1 MIDTIDVMCA
11 TACVILALSL
21 IIQAILEVLKRRLHL
36 KSGSVR
42 KELTVLFDAEEAD
55 QPRLRRRIGRRSTLA
70 GQLVTDLEK
79 TLRRFG
85 LTDLGIVEE
94 LDAAKLRKILQ
105 SLPSARELHETARMK
120 RILERIDCW
129 FEISKEASRARYLS
143 TIRRWSYVT
152 GGIIV
157 MILDA
162 NLAGIYNEFTT
173 GKAVKET
180 LVAAAPAMITSG
192 VRGVAA
198 DGTLRPGDI
207 AATVATITAER
218 SFHMLRWNTTTGD
231 VIRTNDVATF
241 MADFGRAAV
250 RNWPG
255 WLAMAILASLGAPF
269 WYDVLKMLMGVRE
282 RLKSRSGDLLPDD
295 ASSAGTDTG
304 ETGG

>member
-11 TACVILALSL
+11 TACVILAISL
-21 IIQAILEVLKRRLHL
+21 VVQAVLEVLKRRLHL

-42 KELTVLFDAEEAD
+42 KELYILFDAEGNGSP
-55 QPRLRRRIGRRSTLA
+55 QPRRGMRRTTLA
-70 GQLVTDLEK
+70 GRLVADLEK

-85 LTDLGIVEE
+85 LPDLGIIED
-94 LDAAKLRKILQ
+94 LDAAKLKKILQ
-105 SLPSARELHETARMK
+105 SLPSAHEPHESAKVK

-129 FEISKEASRARYLS
+129 FEISKEASRSRYLAVM
-143 TIRRWSYVT
+143 RRWSYVT

-162 NLAGIYNEFTT
+162 SLAGIYGEFTS

-180 LVAAAPAMITSG
+180 LVAAAPAMIATG
-192 VRGVAA
+192 VRGVSA

-207 AATVATITAER
+207 AAMVAGITAER
-218 SFHMLRWNTTTGD
+218 SFHMYRWNTSAGD
-231 VIRTNDVATF
+231 VIRTADAATF

-255 WLAMAILASLGAPF
+255 WLAMTILSGLGAPF
-269 WYDVLKMLMGVRE
+269 WYDFLKMLMGVRE
-282 RLKSRSGDLLPDD
+282 RLKSRNAEAVSGDE
-295 ASSAGTDTG
+295 ASAGADPV
-304 ETGG
+304 E